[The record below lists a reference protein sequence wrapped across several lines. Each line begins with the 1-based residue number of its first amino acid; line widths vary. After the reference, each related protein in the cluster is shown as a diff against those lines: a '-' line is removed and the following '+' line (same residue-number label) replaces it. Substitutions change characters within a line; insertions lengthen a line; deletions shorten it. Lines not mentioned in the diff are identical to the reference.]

1 MVYKIKYHKL
11 GNSTFLDN
19 LDYLEQNWSKR
30 LISSYL
36 DRIDKIIALIEINP
50 EVFPKWKDNLIIRKV
65 VIVKQIT
72 MFYEIK
78 KETINILLFWNNYQN
93 PNNLIEL
100 LNK

>member
-19 LDYLEQNWSKR
+19 LDYLEQNWSKKV
-30 LISSYL
+30 ISSYL

-50 EVFPKWKDNLIIRKV
+50 EAFPKWRDSTIRKA

-78 KETINILLFWNNYQN
+78 EDTINILLFWNNYQN
-93 PNNLIEL
+93 PSNLIEL

>member
-1 MVYKIKYHKL
+1 MAYKIKYHKL

-19 LDYLEQNWSKR
+19 LDYLEQNWSKKVIR
-30 LISSYL
+30 SYL

-50 EVFPKWKDNLIIRKV
+50 EIFPKWRGSSIRKV

-78 KETINILLFWNNYQN
+78 EDTINILLFWNNYQN
-93 PNNLIEL
+93 PNNLIDL